1 MATNGDQVEK
11 DTVPPVPSPVDER
24 RRAVPNTSA
33 SAVKGACIG
42 AVVLGVIGVIVG
54 LGVAIVSAV
63 LRGFITDW
71 AVIAAFGMIVT
82 ALAGGI
88 YGALAGAV
96 SGGVV
101 GAIIGVVKSG
111 KR

>member
-33 SAVKGACIG
+33 SAVKG